1 MSKKEISWMELLKKR
16 MTGTDGNKV
25 GFKEASKEASK
36 EWINIKAGTHP
47 EYIQKIGKGV
57 AINKTQSMSK
67 VGTNKKSLRKKNKT
81 TKEAI
86 MVNDDAAE
94 EEKITS
100 LSIKGK
106 SKSKSKSKGKS
117 KSKSKSISSRKSSGN
132 KTSSHRSHS
141 MKKNKNPNSGLNVSL
156 RLAMM
161 KSKTCANC
169 KNCVNQIIETL
180 NMSGGCGCGPM

>member
-1 MSKKEISWMELLKKR
+1 MSKKEISWMELLKKH
-16 MTGTDGNKV
+16 MTGNEV

-57 AINKTQSMSK
+57 AINKTQSMGK
-67 VGTNKKSLRKKNKT
+67 MGTNKKSLRKKNKT
-81 TKEAI
+81 TKEAS

-106 SKSKSKSKGKS
+106 SKSKSKSK
-117 KSKSKSISSRKSSGN
+117 SISSRKSSGN
-132 KTSSHRSHS
+132 KTLSHRSHS

>member
-1 MSKKEISWMELLKKR
+1 MSKKEISWMELLKKH

-57 AINKTQSMSK
+57 AINKTQSMGK
-67 VGTNKKSLRKKNKT
+67 MGTNKKSLRKKNKT
-81 TKEAI
+81 TKEAS

-106 SKSKSKSKGKS
+106 SKSKSKS
-117 KSKSKSISSRKSSGN
+117 ISSRKSSGN
-132 KTSSHRSHS
+132 KTLSHRSHS